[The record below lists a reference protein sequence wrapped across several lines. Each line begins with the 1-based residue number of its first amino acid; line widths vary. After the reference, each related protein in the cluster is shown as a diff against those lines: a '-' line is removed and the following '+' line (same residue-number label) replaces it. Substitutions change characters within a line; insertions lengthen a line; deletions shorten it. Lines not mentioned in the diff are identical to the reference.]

1 MAEFR
6 MPSLGADMESAILT
20 QWLIKP
26 GDRVKRG
33 DVVATVETAKGIID
47 IEIFGN
53 GVIETLVAAVGDSVP
68 VGGLLASYRADSEAG
83 APAAAGV
90 PVAPTAPAPP
100 AVAPPGVPA
109 AAPPSPVRA
118 AAAPPPIVSA
128 APSSRESAAER
139 RLVSPAARK
148 RAAELGIDLATIG
161 TARAGLAITIGDV
174 ERAAARAGSAPG
186 TQPSPS
192 APPSRAAE
200 PTDMRGVIAQAM
212 SRSKREIP
220 HYYVGT
226 TIEMNRAVRFVQT
239 WNAEH
244 PVSERLH
251 VGALL
256 IKAVALA
263 LEKAPELNGFWRD
276 GRFEPSAAI
285 NVGTATR
292 LRRGGLLAPALEA
305 ANRQPLPILMRH
317 FQDVVER
324 ARAGHLRQTEL
335 AGATITV
342 SSLGEGGA
350 ETIYPIIHP
359 PQVAIV
365 GFGSVVTRP
374 WVVGGAV
381 APASVM
387 TATLAADHR
396 VSDGHRGSQ
405 FLLAIDRL
413 LQEPEKL

>member
-1 MAEFR
+1 MADFR
-6 MPSLGADMESAILT
+6 MPSLGADMESAVLT

-47 IEIFGN
+47 IEIFGS
-53 GVIETLVAAVGDSVP
+53 GLIETLTAAVGDAVP
-68 VGGLLASYRADSEAG
+68 VGGLLASYRADGEPAVPGPVAAVPGPVIAAPALAG
-83 APAAAGV
+83 A
-90 PVAPTAPAPP
+90 
-100 AVAPPGVPA
+100 
-109 AAPPSPVRA
+109 A
-118 AAAPPPIVSA
+118 AAAPLP
-128 APSSRESAAER
+128 RAER
-139 RLVSPAARK
+139 TERRPVSPAARK
-148 RAAELGIDLATIG
+148 RAAELGIDLASVG
-161 TARAGLAITIGDV
+161 AARAGLAITVADV
-174 ERAAARAGSAPG
+174 ERAAARGGEARGATPAP
-186 TQPSPS
+186 PSPS
-192 APPSRAAE
+192 AAPS
-200 PTDMRGVIAQAM
+200 DMRSVIAQAM

-226 TIEMNRAVRFVQT
+226 TIEMTRAVRFVET
-239 WNAEH
+239 WNAQH
-244 PVSERLH
+244 PVTERLH
-251 VGALL
+251 LGALL

-263 LEKAPELNGFWRD
+263 LEKAPELNGFWRG

-292 LRRGGLLAPALEA
+292 LRRGGLVAPALEA
-305 ANRQPLPILMRH
+305 ANRQPLPILMRR

-324 ARAGHLRQTEL
+324 ARAGHLRQAEL

-381 APASVM
+381 ATASVM
-387 TATLAADHR
+387 AATLSADHR
-396 VSDGHRGSQ
+396 ASDGHRGSQ
-405 FLLAIDRL
+405 FLLTIDRL
-413 LQEPEKL
+413 LQEPERL

>member
-1 MAEFR
+1 
-6 MPSLGADMESAILT
+6 MPSLGADMESAVLT

-47 IEIFGN
+47 IEIFGT
-53 GVIETLVAAVGDSVP
+53 GVIEALSAAVGDSVP
-68 VGGLLASYRADSEAG
+68 VGGLLASYRADAE
-83 APAAAGV
+83 PATPTQTATEPGGV
-90 PVAPTAPAPP
+90 RVPAPP
-100 AVAPPGVPA
+100 AHGMPARAAGPTSLAPAVASSGSLPPGAARPPA
-109 AAPPSPVRA
+109 
-118 AAAPPPIVSA
+118 SA
-128 APSSRESAAER
+128 LRGSDSATER
-139 RLVSPAARK
+139 RLVSPAARR
-148 RAAELGIDLATIG
+148 RAAELGLDLASVG
-161 TARAGLAITIGDV
+161 PGRPGLAITVADV
-174 ERAAARAGSAPG
+174 ERAAARGSAARREHPAV
-186 TQPSPS
+186 PPPR
-192 APPSRAAE
+192 APE
-200 PTDMRGVIAQAM
+200 PTDMRSVIANAM

-226 TIEMNRAVRFVQT
+226 TIEMTRAVRFVQA
-239 WNAEH
+239 WNTEH
-244 PVSERLH
+244 QVTERLH

-256 IKAVALA
+256 LKAVALA
-263 LEKAPELNGFWRD
+263 LEKVPELNGFWRD
-276 GRFEPSAAI
+276 GRFEPSTAI

-292 LRRGGLLAPALEA
+292 LRRGGLVAPALEA
-305 ANRQPLPILMRH
+305 ANRQPLPVLMRR

-324 ARAGHLRQTEL
+324 ARAGHLRQAEL

-374 WVVGGAV
+374 WVSGDAV
-381 APASVM
+381 APANIM
-387 TATLAADHR
+387 TATLSADHR

-405 FLLAIDRL
+405 FLMAIDRL

>member
-6 MPSLGADMESAILT
+6 MPSLGADMESAVVT

-47 IEIFGN
+47 IEIFGS
-53 GVIETLVAAVGDSVP
+53 GVIEALAAAVGDSVP
-68 VGGLLASYRADSEAG
+68 VGGLLASYRADAEAA
-83 APAAAGV
+83 APAAPAV
-90 PVAPTAPAPP
+90 PVAPAAPAPP
-100 AVAPPGVPA
+100 ATAPPEVPA

-118 AAAPPPIVSA
+118 AAASSPSVLA
-128 APSSRESAAER
+128 APPLRESAAER

-186 TQPSPS
+186 AQPSPS
-192 APPSRAAE
+192 APPSRTAE

-276 GRFEPSAAI
+276 GRFEPSATI

-305 ANRQPLPILMRH
+305 ANRQPLPILMRR

-396 VSDGHRGSQ
+396 ASDGHRGSQ

>member
-1 MAEFR
+1 
-6 MPSLGADMESAILT
+6 MPSLGADMESAVVT
-20 QWLIKP
+20 QWLVKP
-26 GDRVKRG
+26 GDRVERG
-33 DVVATVETAKGIID
+33 HVVATVETAKGIID
-47 IEIFGN
+47 IEIFGS
-53 GVIETLVAAVGDSVP
+53 GVIEKLAAAVGDSVP
-68 VGGLLASYRADSEAG
+68 VGGLLASYRAEAEAA
-83 APAAAGV
+83 APAAART
-90 PVAPTAPAPP
+90 PPATAPPEGAAPRPSPGPTP
-100 AVAPPGVPA
+100 ASPSMSGAARPPG
-109 AAPPSPVRA
+109 APPSRD
-118 AAAPPPIVSA
+118 
-128 APSSRESAAER
+128 SAAER

-148 RAAELGIDLATIG
+148 RAAELGIDLASVG
-161 TARAGLAITIGDV
+161 PARAGLAITIGDV
-174 ERAAARAGSAPG
+174 ERAAERAAGATG
-186 TQPSPS
+186 AQPA
-192 APPSRAAE
+192 APPSRTAG
-200 PTDMRGVIAQAM
+200 PSDMRGVIAQAM

-226 TIEMNRAVRFVQT
+226 TIEMTHAVRFVRT

-244 PVSERLH
+244 PVTERLH

-305 ANRQPLPILMRH
+305 ANRQPLPNLMRR

-324 ARAGHLRQTEL
+324 ARSAHLRQTEL
-335 AGATITV
+335 ADATITV

-374 WVVGGAV
+374 WVIGGAV

-387 TATLAADHR
+387 TATLSADHR

>member
-1 MAEFR
+1 
-6 MPSLGADMESAILT
+6 MPSLGADMESAVVT
-20 QWLIKP
+20 QWLVKP

-33 DVVATVETAKGIID
+33 DVVATVETSKGIID
-47 IEIFGN
+47 IEIFGS
-53 GVIETLVAAVGDSVP
+53 GVIDKLAAAVGDSVP
-68 VGGLLASYRADSEAG
+68 VGGLLASYRADAEA
-83 APAAAGV
+83 APPAAAAAV
-90 PVAPTAPAPP
+90 SVAAAPTLPATSS
-100 AVAPPGVPA
+100 PGAPA
-109 AAPPSPVRA
+109 AAPPSTAPA
-118 AAAPPPIVSA
+118 AASPIVAGAARHPGAPP
-128 APSSRESAAER
+128 SRESAADR
-139 RLVSPAARK
+139 PLVSPAARK
-148 RAAELGIDLATIG
+148 RAAELGIDLARVG
-161 TARAGLAITIGDV
+161 PVQAGLAITIGDV
-174 ERAAARAGSAPG
+174 ERAAARAAGATG
-186 TQPSPS
+186 AQPA
-192 APPSRAAE
+192 APPSRTAG
-200 PTDMRGVIAQAM
+200 PSDMRGVIAQAM

-226 TIEMNRAVRFVQT
+226 TIEMTRAVRFVQT

-244 PVSERLH
+244 PVTERLH

-276 GRFEPSAAI
+276 GRFEPSDAI

>member
-1 MAEFR
+1 MAEFL

-20 QWLIKP
+20 QWLVKP

-47 IEIFGN
+47 VEIFGS
-53 GVIETLVAAVGDSVP
+53 GVIEKLGAAVGDSVP
-68 VGGLLASYRADSEAG
+68 VGGLLASYRADG
-83 APAAAGV
+83 AAALAAS
-90 PVAPTAPAPP
+90 APR
-100 AVAPPGVPA
+100 AVAPGDVT
-109 AAPPSPVRA
+109 PPSPA
-118 AAAPPPIVSA
+118 AAAPPGAPASTGA
-128 APSSRESAAER
+128 ARPPAPGAPHATERAAER

-148 RAAELGIDLATIG
+148 RAAELGIDLATV
-161 TARAGLAITIGDV
+161 TPARTDFAITIGDV
-174 ERAAARAGSAPG
+174 ERAAARGGEARGAEPAAPSKNA
-186 TQPSPS
+186 QPS
-192 APPSRAAE
+192 
-200 PTDMRGVIAQAM
+200 DMRGVIAQAM

-226 TIEMNRAVRFVQT
+226 TIEMTRAVRFVQS
-239 WNAEH
+239 WNAQH
-244 PVSERLH
+244 PVTERLH

-256 IKAVALA
+256 LKAVAVA

-276 GRFEPSAAI
+276 GRFEPSTEI

-292 LRRGGLLAPALEA
+292 LRRGGLVAPALEA
-305 ANRQPLPILMRH
+305 ANRQPLPVLMRR

-324 ARAGHLRQTEL
+324 ARAGHLRQIEL

-365 GFGSVVTRP
+365 GFGSVITRP

-381 APASVM
+381 IPATVI
-387 TATLAADHR
+387 TATLSADHR

-405 FLLAIDRL
+405 FLLAVDRL
-413 LQEPEKL
+413 LQEPETL

>member
-1 MAEFR
+1 
-6 MPSLGADMESAILT
+6 MPSLGADMESAVVT
-20 QWLIKP
+20 HWLVKP

-47 IEIFGN
+47 IEIFSS
-53 GVIETLVAAVGDSVP
+53 GVIEELAAAVGDSVP
-68 VGGLLASYRADSEAG
+68 VGGLLASYRADVESAALAPVTAALPAPVPGTSEPG
-83 APAAAGV
+83 ADTPPRSARTPAPGLLPAASGA
-90 PVAPTAPAPP
+90 AAPAPGAPRP
-100 AVAPPGVPA
+100 AE
-109 AAPPSPVRA
+109 R
-118 AAAPPPIVSA
+118 
-128 APSSRESAAER
+128 AER

-148 RAAELGIDLATIG
+148 RAAELGIDVATVG
-161 TARAGLAITIGDV
+161 PGRPGLAITVADV
-174 ERAAARAGSAPG
+174 ERAATRAGATPVA
-186 TQPSPS
+186 QPTP
-192 APPSRAAE
+192 ARGAE
-200 PTDMRGVIAQAM
+200 PSDMRSVIAQAM

-220 HYYVGT
+220 HYYLAT
-226 TIEMNRAVRFVQT
+226 TIDMTRAVRFVQT
-239 WNAEH
+239 WNAQH
-244 PVSERLH
+244 AVTERLH

-292 LRRGGLLAPALEA
+292 LRRGGLVAPALEA
-305 ANRQPLPILMRH
+305 ANRQALPILMRR

-324 ARAGHLRQTEL
+324 ARAGHLRQSEL

-374 WVVGGAV
+374 WVVGSAV
-381 APASVM
+381 AAASVM
-387 TATLAADHR
+387 TATLSADHR

-405 FLLAIDRL
+405 FLMAIDRL

>member
-1 MAEFR
+1 ML
-6 MPSLGADMESAILT
+6 PS
-20 QWLIKP
+20 
-26 GDRVKRG
+26 
-33 DVVATVETAKGIID
+33 TAP
-47 IEIFGN
+47 
-53 GVIETLVAAVGDSVP
+53 VAASPIVS
-68 VGGLLASYRADSEAG
+68 GGAR
-83 APAAAGV
+83 
-90 PVAPTAPAPP
+90 PP
-100 AVAPPGVPA
+100 R
-109 AAPPSPVRA
+109 APPSG
-118 AAAPPPIVSA
+118 
-128 APSSRESAAER
+128 ESATER

-148 RAAELGIDLATIG
+148 RAAELGIDLASVG
-161 TARAGLAITIGDV
+161 PARAGLAITIGDV
-174 ERAAARAGSAPG
+174 DRAAERAAGATGA
-186 TQPSPS
+186 QPA
-192 APPSRAAE
+192 APPSRAAG
-200 PTDMRGVIAQAM
+200 PSDMRGVIAQAM

-226 TIEMNRAVRFVQT
+226 TIEMTRAVRFVQN

-244 PVSERLH
+244 PVTERLH

-276 GRFEPSAAI
+276 GRFEPSVAI

-305 ANRQPLPILMRH
+305 PNRQPLPILMRR

-335 AGATITV
+335 ASATITV

-374 WVVGGAV
+374 WVVGGDV

-387 TATLAADHR
+387 TATLSADHR
-396 VSDGHRGSQ
+396 VSDGHCGSQ